1 MSAPS
6 TFSPFV
12 SVKFDAV
19 GRAHQFL
26 LPEVD
31 FEPPIHPGDEVVV
44 ASGERESYGR
54 VIPSVPNSM
63 SGAGRKEHRA
73 TALFAVRRKRM

>member
-6 TFSPFV
+6 TSSPFV

-26 LPEVD
+26 LPGVD

-44 ASGERESYGR
+44 ASDERESYGR
-54 VIPSVPNSM
+54 VTPSVPQ
-63 SGAGRKEHRA
+63 
-73 TALFAVRRKRM
+73 LDVRRRPEGASGNRVVRRRRRRM